1 MITFSDIEVQIPL
14 IHIVESDDVYLEAQ
28 EDVFWFHLLRDLDWQ
43 PLRSVAAR
51 YYEALWQFNDEQAK
65 ARAEPSSAQAANCE
79 TQQEATYRLLFERA
93 TLCEDAPILHE
104 PTPPT
109 RLAPRVDP
117 ARLRPGRTP
126 ARLAGKA
133 PKCFFAMFKAFMGVT
148 VCGTMSE
155 PKDVYAKLIDNP
167 SFARS
172 CGFTLPDRRH
182 PNRYRQ
188 SDVPSLRKLE
198 QFDQIMSVHGLW
210 GEAAVGQVAK
220 NLREGVIKVESTLV
234 HDTTHY
240 EAFSSM
246 QVIDLPEDQ
255 DPASSRDAT
264 PAETNGKATSPTTT
278 KQPKKGKKKPTRKSH
293 PKTTK
298 LCKCPDRANCPH
310 PWVNADDGA
319 GTVVKSTGKMYWG
332 HKASTISFAN
342 QEILLDAVAMTDA
355 ASHDSQ
361 SLPAHVARVFKLHPD
376 LEDVVTRVLDDG
388 AADDQT
394 LKDFFW
400 TEWEIEL
407 LAPVNPRRRGPITK
421 DLPRGIDHVTPTGTP
436 VCREGYP
443 FEFVTCRHDTQKFV
457 FQAPYG
463 EDGIPVCWQC
473 PGRRQCYRGN
483 VGSRRVT
490 IGFERLPWLDPEF
503 PQVSKRFAKIMA
515 RRTVIERLHK
525 LMKDDFG
532 DDRLSKRGTKA
543 FQARLDKT
551 LLAMHLA
558 LAYG

>member
-1 MITFSDIEVQIPL
+1 MILPSDMEVQIPL
-14 IHIVESDDVYLEAQ
+14 IHIVESDDLYLEAQ
-28 EDVFWFHLLRDLDWQ
+28 ADVFWFDLLRDLDWLS
-43 PLRSVAAR
+43 LRPVAAR
-51 YYEALWQFNDEQAK
+51 YYEALWQFNDQQAK
-65 ARAEPSSAQAANCE
+65 TRAERSTTTAAANPE
-79 TQQEATYRLLFERA
+79 TPEEATYRLLFERP

-104 PTPPT
+104 LDPQEPSMM
-109 RLAPRVDP
+109 RVDP
-117 ARLRPGRTP
+117 DTLRPGRTP
-126 ARLAGKA
+126 VRFAGRA
-133 PKCFFAMFKAFMGVT
+133 PKCFFATLKAFMGVA
-148 VCGTMSE
+148 VSGTPPE
-155 PKDVYAKLIDNP
+155 PQHVRQKLIDNP
-167 SFARS
+167 SFART
-172 CGFTLPDRRH
+172 CGFTLPDPQRG
-182 PNRYRQ
+182 YRQ

-198 QFDQIMSVHGLW
+198 QFDQIMSDNGLW

-220 NLREGVIKVESTLV
+220 NLKEGFIKLESTLV

-240 EAFSSM
+240 QAFSSM
-246 QVIDLPEDQ
+246 RVVDLPEDQ
-255 DPASSRDAT
+255 REPSSSNVKPND
-264 PAETNGKATSPTTT
+264 GKRGVGNPTTPQQ
-278 KQPKKGKKKPTRKSH
+278 KQQPKRKQRKSH

-298 LCKCPDRANCPH
+298 TCKCPDRANCWH
-310 PWVNADDGA
+310 PWVSADAGA

-376 LEDVVTRVLDDG
+376 LKPMITRVLDDG

-394 LKDFFW
+394 LKDFFR

-421 DLPRGIDHVTPTGTP
+421 NLPRGINHLTPIGIP
-436 VCREGYP
+436 VCDQGYP
-443 FEFVTCRHDTQKFV
+443 FEFLTCRHDTRKFV
-457 FQAPYG
+457 FQAPSG
-463 EDGIPVCWQC
+463 EDGIPVCWEC
-473 PGRRQCYRGN
+473 PARSECYRGN
-483 VGSRRVT
+483 VAARRVT
-490 IGFERLPWLDPEF
+490 IGFDRLPWLDPEF
-503 PQVSKRFAKIMA
+503 PQVSRRFAKIMA

-525 LMKDDFG
+525 LMKYDFG

-558 LAYG
+558 LAHG